1 MRQKAL
7 EKLSSWG
14 IFTIATLTIVI
25 LEAMT
30 LQPAVSSPVMANSQ
44 PIEDTSI
51 TKLKESEKE
60 SDEFW
65 VPAARVDIQKP
76 AKIQLVNKTPET
88 LEYLI
93 TTHTNFRRLAPGQT
107 VTLSDFQPPVFINI
121 NSLRDSGN
129 VEYSVTVDK
138 KTNTATV
145 DIKPTIGQG
154 NRTLNLDKT
163 GAIYLY

>member
-1 MRQKAL
+1 MLRKGL
-7 EKLSSWG
+7 RKLHSFR
-14 IFTIATLTIVI
+14 ILTIATLTLVSLGQVWPSI
-25 LEAMT
+25 AMAK
-30 LQPAVSSPVMANSQ
+30 PQ
-44 PIEDTSI
+44 PIDERPIS
-51 TKLKESEKE
+51 KLKESEKS

-65 VPAARVDIQKP
+65 VPAARVDNQKP
-76 AKIQLVNKTPET
+76 AKIQLVNKTQET

-93 TTHTNFRRLAPGQT
+93 TTHTNFRRLTPGQS

-121 NSLRDSGN
+121 NSLKDSGN

-138 KTNTATV
+138 QSNVATV
-145 DIKPTIGQG
+145 EIKPTIGQG